1 MSVHLEKLMGPVTRS
16 AEELERLR
24 RLEFEIPPRY
34 ADGRPNRLLRCGPDS
49 WHWMRRGSDDETFR
63 YVRGERFVGGI
74 CHALETFRS
83 VRDRLSLPPSSD
95 YRLSETD
102 ACYLLRVRRHRTTA
116 ARTATKVVA
125 DIGGELFTIVELARP
140 TIADALFETV
150 RAARRLAARLELPLD
165 DILLGAIVGADR
177 VESPGRAPAAER
189 PSASSSPPRRP
200 RPRRRRPG
208 ARGAASGPRAAV
220 GRAAAGPVGAA
231 VAGALFR
238 LDGDGTVHSGEDDDL
253 GRLRPTTPQLAQ
265 RPPPSAGL
273 SVSPFLAL
281 RVDPAVHGR
290 CAAAV
295 ENLLYCLLTL
305 DDVLQLGPPETPAE
319 AIENTE
325 RLSLG
330 RDYQRAMAAQRAD
343 ARATARPHTPVLS
356 TNLRETAALFDA
368 DAREAYVNKVETDWW
383 LEARDEQSTA
393 SGMNST
399 LPDESSVVS

>member
-1 MSVHLEKLMGPVTRS
+1 MPPPDPS
-16 AEELERLR
+16 A
-24 RLEFEIPPRY
+24 
-34 ADGRPNRLLRCGPDS
+34 
-49 WHWMRRGSDDETFR
+49 
-63 YVRGERFVGGI
+63 
-74 CHALETFRS
+74 
-83 VRDRLSLPPSSD
+83 PPS
-95 YRLSETD
+95 
-102 ACYLLRVRRHRTTA
+102 
-116 ARTATKVVA
+116 
-125 DIGGELFTIVELARP
+125 P
-140 TIADALFETV
+140 
-150 RAARRLAARLELPLD
+150 
-165 DILLGAIVGADR
+165 
-177 VESPGRAPAAER
+177 AP
-189 PSASSSPPRRP
+189 
-200 RPRRRRPG
+200 
-208 ARGAASGPRAAV
+208 
-220 GRAAAGPVGAA
+220 
-231 VAGALFR
+231 LFR

-281 RVDPAVHGR
+281 RVDPAVHER

-343 ARATARPHTPVLS
+343 AKATARPHTPVLS

-399 LPDESSVVS
+399 LPDESSVVSKETLRDLVQAATGDVVEAVVTAPAPAEDAVLGAAAGGLIPMQ